1 MKKIFE
7 NSWQELLEEEMD
19 KPYYLKLRKD
29 LINEYSNRIIYPD
42 MHSIFNALH
51 LTDYKDVKAVI
62 LGQDPYHGRGDRKS
76 VV

>member
-7 NSWQELLEEEMD
+7 NSWQELLEEEMN
-19 KPYYLKLRKD
+19 KPYYLKLREQ
-29 LINEYSNRIIYPD
+29 LVQEYKTRRIYPD

-62 LGQDPYHGRGDRKS
+62 L
-76 VV
+76 